1 MSLGFD
7 DYVSRDAVALAD
19 LVRKR
24 EIVRATQGNAG

>member
-1 MSLGFD
+1 MSFGFY

-24 EIVRATQGNAG
+24 EIVRATRGNAG